1 MWNKFFQF
9 VVFSFLATSIASADD
24 ISQLDGDWYSFKWK
38 YGYSITS
45 GKGVAFATNSP
56 NFKVGQEI
64 IRLSAVGKN
73 SFVGEN
79 IYKDGK
85 FYKVT
90 ATLQPDG
97 KLLFEGEKN
106 VKWEMEKIDP
116 ETYSSIVKSKPEKQA
131 KSKPEKPAPKNDP
144 KPADVDL
151 FCSGML
157 TRTSGLINDNL
168 GLFSDGDKRVLVQLS
183 EHLSNNGMLLL
194 QKGVVNG
201 GDLEN
206 SNVGMRFANEKIGN
220 DISALVR
227 DGSDKKN
234 ALMGCLKRNQ

>member
-1 MWNKFFQF
+1 MWNKLFQF
-9 VVFSFLATSIASADD
+9 VIFSFLATSIASAND

-38 YGYSITS
+38 YGYSLSS

-85 FYKVT
+85 FYKVK

-116 ETYSSIVKSKPEKQA
+116 EFI
-131 KSKPEKPAPKNDP
+131 
-144 KPADVDL
+144 
-151 FCSGML
+151 
-157 TRTSGLINDNL
+157 
-168 GLFSDGDKRVLVQLS
+168 FSFR
-183 EHLSNNGMLLL
+183 E
-194 QKGVVNG
+194 
-201 GDLEN
+201 
-206 SNVGMRFANEKIGN
+206 IGT
-220 DISALVR
+220 I
-227 DGSDKKN
+227 
-234 ALMGCLKRNQ
+234 